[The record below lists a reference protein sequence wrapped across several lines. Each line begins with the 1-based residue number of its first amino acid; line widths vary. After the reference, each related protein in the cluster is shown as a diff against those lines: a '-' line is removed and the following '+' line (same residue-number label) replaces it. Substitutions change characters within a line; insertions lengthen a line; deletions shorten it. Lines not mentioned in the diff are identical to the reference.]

1 MNVLH
6 LFIPGRFDDAQLYM
20 GHLVVFT
27 EEREVMLLEL
37 EAYTKSMEDSYT
49 EWRGLATSAF
59 ARNDW
64 LASAPMRTILRSEEI
79 EARWRAGLERV
90 SAEPFVADVC
100 EGMEVL
106 RGFETEAT
114 VLLDSNFYG
123 RRLYLGTDL
132 GLFHFDIDWQ
142 SQQVET
148 RRQRNDA
155 RCIST
160 SAAYGAVNASCERAG
175 LFTAYDEFGWAG
187 RDEGGTALHQTADA
201 SLRTSWLGYDLVNYS
216 DNDHADLLSGTVDVV
231 SDETAEGVVQRRL
244 VTEFSGES
252 RELGFLL
259 GALQNGEAVP
269 ASDIQFLWNSSRAFF
284 VNTFS
289 HGFFTLVWDQ
299 VRGRVSARQH
309 GELGGRVV
317 AAHPFSG
324 GWLIE
329 TDFMLFWF
337 SRGELVPLFDR
348 EPMMVRTFAG
358 SKRYRQ
364 LVAVTAEDGVHLL
377 SVVG

>member
-1 MNVLH
+1 MTVLH
-6 LFIPGRFDDAQLYM
+6 LFVPGRFDDAQLYM

-27 EEREVMLLEL
+27 EDREVVLLEL
-37 EAYTKSMEDSYT
+37 QTYTESMESSYD
-49 EWRGLATSAF
+49 EWKGLATVAF

-64 LASAPMRTILRSEEI
+64 LAGAPVRTILSNEEI
-79 EARWRAGLERV
+79 EAHWRAGIERV
-90 SAEPFVADVC
+90 SAEPFIADVY
-100 EGMEVL
+100 EGMEPL

-114 VLLDSNFYG
+114 VVLDSNFYG
-123 RRLYLGTDL
+123 RRLYLGTDS

-142 SQQVET
+142 ARKVEAH
-148 RRQRNDA
+148 RQRNDA

-175 LFTAYDEFGWAG
+175 LFTAYDEFGWASQDAGG
-187 RDEGGTALHQTADA
+187 RELCKIADA
-201 SLRTSWLGYDLVNYS
+201 SLRTSWLGYDLVNYAE
-216 DNDHADLLSGTVDVV
+216 NDHADLLSGTVEVV
-231 SDETAEGVVQRRL
+231 GDETDEGLVQRRL

-259 GALQNGEAVP
+259 GALQNGDAVP
-269 ASDIQFLWNSSRAFF
+269 PSDIQFLWNSSRAFF

-299 VRGRVSARQH
+299 LRERVSARQH
-309 GELGGRVV
+309 GELAGRVV

-337 SRGELVPLFDR
+337 SRGELVTLFER

-364 LVAVTAEDGVHLL
+364 LVAVTADDGVHLL
-377 SVVG
+377 SVVD